1 MSLHEDEDNQA
12 GMKPML
18 EVPLEEADREATG
31 KDGIIPAHDD
41 VSHTEIAMKAEDQPP
56 RHQKLTE
63 KGLSFKKSTLLDKRR
78 KLNSRLLR
86 LSGAVEDLMYSSK
99 NQVAVEEEMAQLNF
113 VFKELQQV
121 HQEYQSLL
129 SEVEKVD
136 DEDWF
141 EEVDERVFAFKHKV
155 HHWLKQVELEHEN
168 GSRSSSKSSKSK
180 KSSASR
186 SSGKTKSSSSRSSK
200 DRAME
205 EKAKLAE
212 LMEEA
217 EFLE

>member
-1 MSLHEDEDNQA
+1 
-12 GMKPML
+12 
-18 EVPLEEADREATG
+18 
-31 KDGIIPAHDD
+31 
-41 VSHTEIAMKAEDQPP
+41 
-56 RHQKLTE
+56 
-63 KGLSFKKSTLLDKRR
+63 
-78 KLNSRLLR
+78 
-86 LSGAVEDLMYSSK
+86 MYSSK

-186 SSGKTKSSSSRSSK
+186 SSGET
-200 DRAME
+200 A
-205 EKAKLAE
+205 
-212 LMEEA
+212 
-217 EFLE
+217 

>member
-1 MSLHEDEDNQA
+1 M
-12 GMKPML
+12 
-18 EVPLEEADREATG
+18 
-31 KDGIIPAHDD
+31 
-41 VSHTEIAMKAEDQPP
+41 
-56 RHQKLTE
+56 
-63 KGLSFKKSTLLDKRR
+63 
-78 KLNSRLLR
+78 
-86 LSGAVEDLMYSSK
+86 
-99 NQVAVEEEMAQLNF
+99 
-113 VFKELQQV
+113 
-121 HQEYQSLL
+121 L

-155 HHWLKQVELEHEN
+155 HHWFKQVELEHKN

-205 EKAKLAE
+205 EKAKLVE
-212 LMEEA
+212 LMAEA
-217 EFLE
+217 EFIERRQQAENEAQKLKIEEKLAKAKARSQVFEDMQDSILLKSGETAKEVGISHETTKVRTSVDAHQFSGKI

>member
-1 MSLHEDEDNQA
+1 MLLYEDEDNQA

-18 EVPLEEADREATG
+18 EVPLEEADREAIG

-41 VSHTEIAMKAEDQPP
+41 VSHREITMKAEDQPP
-56 RHQKLTE
+56 RRWKLTE
-63 KGLSFKKSTLLDKRR
+63 KGLSFKKPTLLVKRR

-86 LSGAVEDLMYSSK
+86 LSGDVEDLMYSSK

-155 HHWLKQVELEHEN
+155 HH
-168 GSRSSSKSSKSK
+168 
-180 KSSASR
+180 
-186 SSGKTKSSSSRSSK
+186 
-200 DRAME
+200 
-205 EKAKLAE
+205 
-212 LMEEA
+212 
-217 EFLE
+217 